1 MTTPSFRTKL
11 DDRGVLR
18 VGGPDRV
25 DFLQG
30 LITNDVAAFP
40 PGHAR
45 YAWLLTPQGRFLH
58 EMIVRDDG
66 DSLLLDVEA
75 SRRDDLLK
83 RLSRFRLRA
92 KVELADVTADFTVWA
107 GWAPAAQAADRG
119 AAAQAADWG
128 AAAQAS
134 KAGASEWPD
143 LAVHYPDPRLEALGS
158 RALVPAGADLHA
170 NATRNDWDLHRLA
183 LGVPDGSRDCAVED
197 ALAVESNLDLLH
209 GVAWDKG
216 CYVGQELTARTHF
229 RALVKKRL
237 APVTIDGAAPDFG
250 AILIDDAGKEVGEM
264 RSSNGTRGLALL
276 RIESING
283 QATLTSGATRLTV
296 HKPDWLV
303 THG

>member
-11 DDRGVLR
+11 DDRGLLR

-30 LITNDVAAFP
+30 LITNDVAAIP
-40 PGHAR
+40 AGTAR

-75 SRRDDLLK
+75 ARRDDLLK
-83 RLSRFRLRA
+83 RLTRFRLRA
-92 KVELADVTADFTVWA
+92 KVELADVTSDFSVWA
-107 GWAPAAQAADRG
+107 GWGAPRDAT
-119 AAAQAADWG
+119 
-128 AAAQAS
+128 
-134 KAGASEWPD
+134 EWPE
-143 LAVHYPDPRLEALGS
+143 LAIHHPDPRLDALGS
-158 RALVPAGADLHA
+158 RALLPAGADLHA
-170 NATRNDWDLHRLA
+170 NATRDDWDLHRLTV
-183 LGVPDGSRDCAVED
+183 GVPDGSRDCPVED

-237 APVTIDGAAPDFG
+237 APVVIDGDAPSFG
-250 AILIDDAGKEVGEM
+250 AILSDASGKELGEM
-264 RSSNGTRGLALL
+264 RSSNRGRGLALL
-276 RIESING
+276 RTDAING
-283 QATLTSGATRLTV
+283 DVTLHAGTAKLTV
-296 HKPDWLV
+296 QRPDWLI